1 MRPYRIVSFFL
12 ALIILI
18 PLLIVPAF
26 VGFSLSNGKIH
37 LDGFESPDDPAEL
50 LTFRLLDIYYLF
62 FILLNVFPFMLL
74 VFWSFGARISH
85 WWKRKKDDTE
95 MIIERSPDIRGTSLF
110 GDEKFP
116 LVSVILP
123 CYNESRYIGR
133 AVTNSYRQSYRGP
146 IEILVIDDG
155 SRDGT
160 WSIGRIFKTS
170 MAKRTVKI
178 FHKENGGKASAID
191 FGIGRASGKIII
203 TSDGDS
209 EMHEDAV
216 RELVETFRRYPDAG
230 IVGGF
235 VSIKNSYKGYLT
247 RLQQLEYHITQHMI
261 RMNQSEDGSVLIAP
275 GPIFGMRTDLSRHF
289 PPIDRTVV
297 EDCDLTMSIL
307 PTGFTTRS
315 TYRSVSR
322 TNAPETWRDWFR
334 QRRRWIYGQ
343 FQAWRENRWHLRKN
357 PWGLYTYFTW
367 VSTSISAIMFI
378 IGLLLTSILVFT
390 GRDYYNFVEFIS
402 LRAAMVFLLYLT
414 LRSAILLSYRDT
426 AKLLHYLP
434 LKIIYDMVNGLLTG
448 YLYIMYMTHV
458 GVRVKWGHREEV
470 VE

>member
-1 MRPYRIVSFFL
+1 MRTYRIVSFFL
-12 ALIILI
+12 ALLVLV
-18 PLLIVPAF
+18 PLLVVPAF
-26 VGFSLSNGKIH
+26 MGFSISDGTVH
-37 LDGFESPDDPAEL
+37 LEGFEQPDDPAEF
-50 LTFRLLDIYYLF
+50 LTFKLLDMYYLF
-62 FILLNVFPFMLL
+62 FVLLNVFPFMLL
-74 VFWSFGARISH
+74 VFWSFGARFSH
-85 WWKRKKDDTE
+85 WWEKRKDDSDAVLK
-95 MIIERSPDIRGTSLF
+95 RGPDMKGTSLF
-110 GDEKFP
+110 REEKFP

-123 CYNESRYIGR
+123 CYNESRYIGK
-133 AVTNSYRQSYRGP
+133 AVTNAYRQSYTGP
-146 IEILVIDDG
+146 IEILVVDDG
-155 SRDGT
+155 SRDST

-170 MAKRTVKI
+170 MEKRTVKV
-178 FHKENGGKASAID
+178 FHKENGGKASAITY
-191 FGIGRASGKIII
+191 GISKAAGKIII

-235 VSIKNSYKGYLT
+235 VSIKNSHKGYLT

-275 GPIFGMRTDLSRHF
+275 GPIFGMRADLARHF
-289 PPIDRTVV
+289 PPVNRTVV

-322 TNAPETWRDWFR
+322 TNAPENWTKWFR

-343 FQAWRENRWHLRKN
+343 FQAWRENKWHLKKN

-367 VSTSISAIMFI
+367 VSTSVSAMMFI
-378 IGLLLTSILVFT
+378 LGLLLTTGLVLT
-390 GRDYYNFVEFIS
+390 GRDYYNFIEFIS
-402 LRAAMVFLLYLT
+402 LRAILVFVLYLV

-434 LKIIYDMVNGLLTG
+434 LKIVYDMINGLLTG
-448 YLYIMYMTHV
+448 YLYTMYITHR
-458 GVRVKWGHREEV
+458 GVRVKWGHKEEV